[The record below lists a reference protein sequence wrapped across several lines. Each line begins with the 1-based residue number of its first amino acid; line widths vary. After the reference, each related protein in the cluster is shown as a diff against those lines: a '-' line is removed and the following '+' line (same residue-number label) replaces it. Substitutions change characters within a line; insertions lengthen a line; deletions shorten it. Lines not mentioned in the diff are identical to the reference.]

1 MRIWYEFPRP
11 ASGAEGYYERLQANW
26 QKVGKWD
33 SELVIKAPTR
43 GTSEFRYSIVGH
55 MYADMLRTTEMV
67 EGIVQAEK
75 EGYDGAVIGCFGDPG
90 LDVLESIVAIPVL
103 GPAKAALIMGRA
115 FGRKMAFITL
125 PHWEHK
131 VEKAVHSY
139 GFGDFLIA
147 NRPCRSLEI
156 PLEKFSSEEE
166 VLDSFIAV
174 ARGAISDGAD
184 IVGLG
189 CVNCSTLLTYK
200 NIFEVDGVPIVDGAI
215 AALKL
220 VEVLADLRNAGMWKS
235 TKSIENDIIEG
246 LRGSYYH
253 GSASV

>member
-11 ASGAEGYYERLQANW
+11 ASGAEGFYERLQANW
-26 QKVGKWD
+26 QKVGKSD

-75 EGYDGAVIGCFGDPG
+75 EGYNGAVIGCFGDPG
-90 LDVLESIVAIPVL
+90 LDVLESMVEIPVF
-103 GPAKAALIMGRA
+103 GPAKAALILGQTL
-115 FGRKMAFITL
+115 GGKMAFITL
-125 PHWEHK
+125 PHWERK
-131 VEKAVHSY
+131 VEKVVHSY

-147 NRPCRSLEI
+147 NRPCRAFQI
-156 PLEKFSSEEE
+156 PLETFSREEE
-166 VLDSFIAV
+166 VLDNFIAV
-174 ARGAISDGAD
+174 ARGAIKDGAD
-184 IVGLG
+184 IVSLG

-200 NIFEVDGVPIVDGAI
+200 KIFEVDGVPIIDGAI

-220 VEVLADLRNAGMWKS
+220 VEVLVDLKSAGMWKS
-235 TKSIENDIIEG
+235 EKSIENDILQG
-246 LRGSYYH
+246 LRESYYY
-253 GSASV
+253 GSPSV